1 MRNPLKVLVAA
12 LALAAASPAA
22 AQYVFKPAWQVE
34 KEKQEEA
41 QEQEQ
46 LRRGLQLQRWY
57 NVARV
62 NVGVSMFYSEYY
74 NCYYWYGYYPTYSCG
89 SGSFAS
95 FIPFTVGAQVDFHL
109 GGMNNITPGFNVL
122 LGTATATVYSG
133 ARAQSVSRSVT
144 IWEPTVDYVGKLAP
158 PGQNTVGRFRLG
170 GGMYIGPNSELGG
183 AFRLGGGASFFN
195 VSRLGLGVD
204 LVLEAGGYRGY
215 WIGSLQLVVSPEL
228 HF

>member
-1 MRNPLKVLVAA
+1 MRNPLKVLAAA

-34 KEKQEEA
+34 KEKQEEE

-74 NCYYWYGYYPTYSCG
+74 NCYYWYGY
-89 SGSFAS
+89 FAS
-95 FIPFTVGAQVDFHL
+95 FVPFKVGAQVDFHL
-109 GGMNNITPGFNVL
+109 GGMNNISPGFNVL

-133 ARAQSVSRSVT
+133 ARAQS
-144 IWEPTVDYVGKLAP
+144 
-158 PGQNTVGRFRLG
+158 
-170 GGMYIGPNSELGG
+170 
-183 AFRLGGGASFFN
+183 
-195 VSRLGLGVD
+195 
-204 LVLEAGGYRGY
+204 
-215 WIGSLQLVVSPEL
+215 
-228 HF
+228 